1 MTEAERILALSP
13 RQPLNGQRVLRISGF
28 AGRGEMPNSTQ
39 IQAVKVGSL
48 NVGTMSGKGRE
59 VVDLM
64 ERRKLEV
71 LCLQETRWRGN
82 KAREL
87 GRGFKLFYSG
97 ADGRGRNGVGIILSP
112 NHKENVISVWRKN
125 DRIMLIKL
133 IIGNTIIN
141 IMSVYAPQVGCDDEE
156 KDKFWQD
163 LDSMCTEIPD
173 VETALIAGDF
183 NGHVGERNLAI
194 ERVHGRYGS
203 GAVNPNGER
212 LIDFAVAYDLAIL
225 NTFFKKKDYNTYESG
240 GQETQLDYILYK
252 RSKMSEVRNFKVIK
266 GETAAKQHHLII
278 GEFNIKRGRKGK
290 KRAIPKIKWW
300 NLKDEDQRSLFRER
314 VLEQIELREGV
325 EEWWNLNAS
334 MIRQAAEEIL
344 GMTSGKGPP
353 NDKETWWWKEEIS
366 ETIKQKK
373 ITRKEYY
380 KNRNEENEERLKTA
394 NKAAKKAVA
403 VAKAEAREEMY
414 QELDTRG
421 GQKKIYRI
429 AKARDKSTKDQ
440 THIRHM
446 KDTEG
451 NVLYDDDAIKRRWKE
466 YFENLM
472 NVENPRVETGAG
484 LPTERRTDNIS
495 RREVEKALRLMKS
508 NKAVGPDNIP
518 IEAWKSLGEA
528 AVDVLWDLL
537 NEIYEQEKIPSEW
550 RKSTIV
556 PIYKQKGNI
565 QDCTNYRGIKLISHT
580 MKLWERTIGMRIEAE
595 TVISENQ
602 FGFVK
607 GRQTSD
613 AIFALRQ
620 TMEKYRE
627 KQKGLHMAFID
638 LEKAYDRVPRSE
650 VWRCMREKGVSEK
663 YVRLVQDMY
672 RDVTS
677 QVSSCVGITDEFNI
691 KVGLHQGST
700 LSPYIFDLIM
710 DVLSEGIREEAPW
723 TMLFADDI
731 VLVCNTKESLRDK
744 LSQWKRAL
752 EDRGLKISRTK
763 SEYLSFNDFE
773 EENGVEMD
781 DEIIKRVPAFKYL
794 GSHVTEDGE
803 LDVEVNQ
810 RIQSGW
816 QAWRRFSGV
825 LCDKKISARLKGKVY
840 KTAVRPAIL
849 YGSETWPI
857 KRVHEKKVNVAE
869 MRMLRWMCGVTRK
882 DKIRNDYIKGTVKV
896 TEVSAKMQERRINWY
911 GHVIRSEEGYI
922 GNQVMEMHVDGRR
935 RRGRPKLSWR
945 ERLKEDLEDKGLRR
959 EDAMDRARWKRLA
972 RNSDPI

>member
-1 MTEAERILALSP
+1 M
-13 RQPLNGQRVLRISGF
+13 
-28 AGRGEMPNSTQ
+28 M
-39 IQAVKVGSL
+39 K
-48 NVGTMSGKGRE
+48 
-59 VVDLM
+59 
-64 ERRKLEV
+64 
-71 LCLQETRWRGN
+71 
-82 KAREL
+82 
-87 GRGFKLFYSG
+87 
-97 ADGRGRNGVGIILSP
+97 RN
-112 NHKENVISVWRKN
+112 
-125 DRIMLIKL
+125 
-133 IIGNTIIN
+133 
-141 IMSVYAPQVGCDDEE
+141 
-156 KDKFWQD
+156 KFWQD

-183 NGHVGERNLAI
+183 NGHMRERNLAI

-353 NDKETWWWKEEIS
+353 NDKETWWWKEEIL
-366 ETIKQKK
+366 ETIKQK

-403 VAKAEAREEMY
+403 VAKTETREEMY

-451 NVLYDDDAIKRRWKE
+451 NVLYDDDAIKGDGRNI
-466 YFENLM
+466 FENLM
-472 NVENPRVETGAG
+472 NVETQEWKQ
-484 LPTERRTDNIS
+484 ERAYQQRGGTDNIS

-518 IEAWKSLGEA
+518 IEAWNSLGEA
-528 AVDVLWDLL
+528 A
-537 NEIYEQEKIPSEW
+537 
-550 RKSTIV
+550 
-556 PIYKQKGNI
+556 
-565 QDCTNYRGIKLISHT
+565 DCTNYRGIKLISHT

-620 TMEKYRE
+620 TME
-627 KQKGLHMAFID
+627 
-638 LEKAYDRVPRSE
+638 
-650 VWRCMREKGVSEK
+650 
-663 YVRLVQDMY
+663 
-672 RDVTS
+672 
-677 QVSSCVGITDEFNI
+677 N
-691 KVGLHQGST
+691 
-700 LSPYIFDLIM
+700 PYIFDLIM
-710 DVLSEGIREEAPW
+710 DVLSEGIQEEAPW

-731 VLVCNTKESLRDK
+731 VLVCITKESLREK

-763 SEYLSFNDFE
+763 SEYLSLMILRRKMGWKWMTRSLRE
-773 EENGVEMD
+773 
-781 DEIIKRVPAFKYL
+781 VPAFKYL

-840 KTAVRPAIL
+840 KTAVRPDIL
-849 YGSETWPI
+849 YGA
-857 KRVHEKKVNVAE
+857 RH
-869 MRMLRWMCGVTRK
+869 
-882 DKIRNDYIKGTVKV
+882 
-896 TEVSAKMQERRINWY
+896 
-911 GHVIRSEEGYI
+911 
-922 GNQVMEMHVDGRR
+922 GN
-935 RRGRPKLSWR
+935 
-945 ERLKEDLEDKGLRR
+945 
-959 EDAMDRARWKRLA
+959 
-972 RNSDPI
+972 

>member
-225 NTFFKKKDYNTYESG
+225 NTFFKKKDNNTYESG

-537 NEIYEQEKIPSEW
+537 NKIYEQEKIPSEW